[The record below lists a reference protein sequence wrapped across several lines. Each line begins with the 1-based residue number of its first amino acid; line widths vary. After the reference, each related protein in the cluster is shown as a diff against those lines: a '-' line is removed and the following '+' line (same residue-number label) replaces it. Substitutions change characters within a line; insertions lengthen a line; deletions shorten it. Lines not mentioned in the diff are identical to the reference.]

1 MQTRIVLF
9 ACIAVTCLGDNYD
22 IEEQRWQERHNEL
35 AAQPTPEQWKPG
47 AVWRFTTTKPSGER
61 DVLAFQLSDEPTTT
75 CTGASGWKNRWR
87 KLKLI
92 EGSILTEAAYQ
103 VEGRALFIDLS
114 AGVCDTLDDVEG
126 VLSGATFTG
135 RRTLG
140 GEFVGDVHGSHVQ
153 RSILLRLFLVLLAA
167 GLLILLGQFVR
178 RRLVRSRN
186 ASNYAIQR
194 AAS

>member
-1 MQTRIVLF
+1 MLKRLVLF
-9 ACIAVTCLGDNYD
+9 ACIGVTCFADDYD
-22 IEEQRWQERHNEL
+22 LESQRWQKRHEEL
-35 AAQPTPEQWKPG
+35 AAQPTPSQWKPSE
-47 AVWRFTTTKPSGER
+47 VWRFTTTKPSGER
-61 DVLAFQLSDEPTTT
+61 DVLAFQLTDEPTTT
-75 CTGASGWKNRWR
+75 CTYASGWKNTWR

-92 EGSILTEAAYQ
+92 EGSITTEAAYQ
-103 VEGRALFIDLS
+103 VQGRALFIDLS

-140 GEFVGDVHGSHVQ
+140 GEFLGDVHGSHVP
-153 RSILLRLFLVLLAA
+153 RSVLLRLFLVLLAA
-167 GLLILLGQFVR
+167 GLVILLGRFVR

-194 AAS
+194 TAS